1 MLNKDTENYL
11 KSFKEREF
19 SEYNFTALFLRL
31 LHQNGVYVID
41 EWTIEEKLFYYYKNP
56 NFRELFQDIA
66 IENLPSHKAIILHDS
81 LYREKY
87 FGNGIC
93 FDTLQPDI
101 LNLFYPDNTDLS
113 YYEQALSEDGKLK
126 IRQLAYEFALRYK
139 AECNGK
145 VKTNILGINPNCSYD
160 LIHGYN
166 KGKELGFELI
176 TDGDIVKLNKPDMKG
191 LEHLYYTSPYN
202 YREAIQLEDN
212 KVIYVTLKN
221 ATYAIKQGFCNGKI
235 CYATINT
242 LSLDP
247 KELDMLV
254 EMANQKYDDTITLNK
269 EEPFIHKLSLK

>member
-1 MLNKDTENYL
+1 MFNKDTENYL
-11 KSFKEREF
+11 KSYKEREF

-31 LHQNGVYVID
+31 LYQNGVYVID
-41 EWTIEEKLFYYYKNP
+41 EQTIEEKLFYYYKNP

-66 IENLPSHKAIILHDS
+66 IENLPSHKAVILYDS

-87 FGNGIC
+87 FGNGIY
-93 FDTLQPDI
+93 FDQLHSDI
-101 LNLFYPDNTDLS
+101 LHLSYPDNTDLS

-139 AECNGK
+139 AECNSK
-145 VKTNILGINPNCSYD
+145 IKTNILGINPNCSYE
-160 LIHGYN
+160 LINGYN
-166 KGKELGFELI
+166 KDRTLGFELL

-202 YREAIQLEDN
+202 YREAIQLKDN

-221 ATYAIKQGFCNGKI
+221 ATYAIKQEFCNGKI

-269 EEPFIHKLSLK
+269 EEPFVRKLSLK